1 MAFFILSDV
10 YDLSEQVGIEPP
22 RLAGRQLAT
31 ISCPHNLTLWVW
43 LSQWLYLLTH
53 GAVKRVNVF
62 VFVCNIISL

>member
-31 ISCPHNLTLWVW
+31 ISYPHHLFIT
-43 LSQWLYLLTH
+43 
-53 GAVKRVNVF
+53 F
-62 VFVCNIISL
+62 VHLCASFGDRAIR